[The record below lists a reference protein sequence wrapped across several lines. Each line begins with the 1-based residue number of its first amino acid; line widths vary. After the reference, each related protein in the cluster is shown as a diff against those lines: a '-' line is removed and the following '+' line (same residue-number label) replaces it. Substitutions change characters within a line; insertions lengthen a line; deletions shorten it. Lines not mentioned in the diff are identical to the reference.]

1 MKLKHIAAL
10 SALLMAGAAAQAQ
23 NTYSGY
29 FNDNY
34 LYRYQ
39 MNPAFDNERN
49 FVSIPALGNINLS
62 MQGNLHVSDLIY
74 NVDGK
79 TVLFTNPGVTDS
91 EFLSKI
97 KDKNRIGADLK
108 LNVLSTGFRAFG
120 GYNTVSINART
131 DLNVKVPG
139 SLFRLAKEGVENK
152 TYDIQ
157 HLGLNAE
164 AFAEIALGHSRKIL
178 PNLRVGATLKFLIGV
193 GNIDARLNEADLTL
207 GENSWI
213 ARTNADVY
221 SSVKGLTYKT
231 KVNSNTG
238 REYVSGIDM
247 DGFGLNG
254 FGMALDLGGIYKLNS
269 DWEFSLALLDFGFM
283 SYGNT
288 QLATTD
294 GTQTVET
301 DAYHFSAES
310 ESPNS
315 FKNEWQ
321 KMRDDLSAL
330 YQMSDKGDIGTR
342 THMLGAT
349 LNIAAQYNFPLYNRL
364 HFGLVNSTR
373 INGTYSWTQF
383 RLAANV
389 RPVDCFSAD
398 ANVAVGTFGWS
409 FGWLLN
415 LNVTGFNFFVGMD
428 HTLGKL
434 AKQGVPLSSNA
445 SVNFGMNIPF

>member
-10 SALLMAGAAAQAQ
+10 SALLMAGTAAQAQ

-29 FNDNY
+29 FTDNY

-49 FVSIPALGNINLS
+49 FVSIPALGNLNLS
-62 MQGNLHVSDLIY
+62 MQGNLHVSDVIY

-79 TVLFTNPGVTDS
+79 TVLFTNPGVSDA

-97 KDKNRIGADLK
+97 KDKNRIGANVK
-108 LNVLSTGFRAFG
+108 LNVLSAGFRAFG

-131 DLNVKVPG
+131 DFNVKVPG

-157 HLGLNAE
+157 HLGLNAQ
-164 AFAEIALGHSRKIL
+164 AYAELALGHSRTIM
-178 PNLRVGATLKFLIGV
+178 PNLRVGATLKFLIGA
-193 GNIDARLNEADLTL
+193 GNIDAYLNEADLTL
-207 GENSWI
+207 GENSWSV
-213 ARTNADVY
+213 RTNANVY

-254 FGMALDLGGIYKLNS
+254 FGMALDLGGVYKLGS
-269 DWEFSLALLDFGFM
+269 DWEFSLALLDLGFI
-283 SYGNT
+283 SYSNT

-301 DAYHFSAES
+301 DAYHFSADS
-310 ESPNS
+310 DAPNS
-315 FKNEWQ
+315 FKNEWH
-321 KMRDDLSAL
+321 KMRDDLSSL
-330 YQMSDKGDIGTR
+330 YQMTDKGDIGSRTR
-342 THMLGAT
+342 MLGAT
-349 LNIAAQYNFPLYNRL
+349 LNLAAQYNFPLYDRL

-409 FGWLLN
+409 FGWLMN
-415 LNVTGFNFFVGMD
+415 LNVQGFNFFLGMD

-434 AKQGVPLSSNA
+434 AKQGLPLSSNA

>member
-254 FGMALDLGGIYKLNS
+254 FGMALDLGGVYKLNS